1 MLKVTLIENF
11 ENLFQMSI
19 STCDK
24 KKAKTKY
31 VHALKLSKEDI
42 WKNLLS
48 CPYGIDVEKCICNEV
63 NKKSLVS

>member
-1 MLKVTLIENF
+1 
-11 ENLFQMSI
+11 MSI

-63 NKKSLVS
+63 NQKSLVS